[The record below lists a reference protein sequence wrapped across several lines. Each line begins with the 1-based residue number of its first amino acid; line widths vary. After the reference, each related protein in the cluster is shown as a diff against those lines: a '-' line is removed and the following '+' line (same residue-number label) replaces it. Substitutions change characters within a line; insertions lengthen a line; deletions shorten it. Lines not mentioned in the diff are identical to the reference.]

1 MKRTKEKNYPETPKI
16 SDLIIPFLRLALVFR
31 TRTLANLNL
40 QPTLVGQMKQTDET
54 EARADILHLVPR
66 IRLSQVR
73 HDRVEH
79 SRLSWIGRA
88 SVLVSIVYVLTRGKE
103 GAISHVTHGGTEKR
117 DQKVQKYAPWIRP
130 GSFDVGTLMS
140 RFFQIFSFN
149 FRTST
154 RFASFV

>member
-1 MKRTKEKNYPETPKI
+1 MKEQNYPETPKI
-16 SDLIIPFLRLALVFR
+16 SNLVIPFLRLALVFR

-103 GAISHVTHGGTEKR
+103 GAISHVTRGGTEKR
-117 DQKVQKYAPWIRP
+117 DQKSTKVRTMDSS
-130 GSFDVGTLMS
+130 GSFNIGTLMS
-140 RFFQIFSFN
+140 KLFQMFSFN

-154 RFASFV
+154 RFAFFV